1 MKNLLLKD
9 APVDPPELVY
19 HLLRSAVERFSKGVS
34 ELDERQYEEAS
45 ELAKKTYAL
54 ESLVLSTAE
63 ARDVVIPQNK
73 LDQAEAEIAN
83 RYESREEF
91 LADMSANG
99 IDLAALRSALQR
111 ELLFDAVMEVVSL
124 NSLQVS
130 DVDIRIF
137 YELHKSQ
144 FTVPEKRTARH
155 ILITVNPQFPE
166 NVRELALERIT
177 TIAEKAYAKP
187 KRFPQLARKNSEC
200 PTAMKDGLLGDIH
213 RGVLYP
219 ELDAVLFSMQEG
231 SVSEVIETEIG
242 FHVLMCEKI
251 KPGKITPR
259 AKAEK
264 RIHQIMQD
272 RARHA
277 CQKAWL
283 DQLKGNHNVS

>member
-1 MKNLLLKD
+1 MKNLMLKD
-9 APVDPPELVY
+9 TPSDSPELAY
-19 HLLRSAVERFSKGVS
+19 HLLRGAVERFSKGVS
-34 ELDERQYEEAS
+34 QLTEQQYEEVRA
-45 ELAKKTYAL
+45 LAKKTYAL
-54 ESLVLSTAE
+54 ESSVLSTKE
-63 ARDVVIPQNK
+63 ARDVVIPQIK
-73 LDQAEAEIAN
+73 LDQAETEISN
-83 RYESREEF
+83 RYESRDEF

-99 IDLAALRSALQR
+99 IDLLTLRNALQR

-130 DVDIRIF
+130 DVDVRIF
-137 YELHKSQ
+137 YEFHKDR

-166 NVRELALERIT
+166 NVREVALERIT

-231 SVSEVIETEIG
+231 SVSEVVETEIG

-259 AKAEK
+259 VKAEK
-264 RIHQIMQD
+264 KIQQIMQD